1 MPSGHE
7 RGVTS
12 AAQPRRSTGFLLVYA
27 LANAGG
33 VIAYLPLLTLLLPI
47 RVERLAGEARM
58 DVLTAALVAGSVA
71 ASLSNILFGWLSDR
85 SRARGTGRRRWVAGG
100 LLATAASYGIV
111 AAAASPWAIVGAV
124 VLFQCAVNALLA
136 PMLAIMAEEIPDAQK
151 GVAGGLLALGNPLAS
166 LVSTLLIAGATLGE
180 GARFALVPVAVAA
193 CVLPL
198 VLVRSRT
205 VAQDEARAA
214 VRPAKADLA
223 IAWGARLLVQVA
235 GNVLSLY
242 LLYYLESVAP
252 EVPQRELA
260 GWAGRLLT
268 VSYLVPLPV
277 AVLVGRFSDRI
288 GRRKPFLL
296 ASAIVAALGVFG
308 MAQAGGWAAGA
319 IAFGVYATGSSV
331 FLALHAAFA
340 MQLLP
345 DPRHRGRDLGLL
357 NLANT
362 LPGLLGPLLAWT
374 LATPHDFRGVMLV
387 LAALT
392 LAGGFATLAARG
404 QR

>member
-1 MPSGHE
+1 M
-7 RGVTS
+7 TS
-12 AAQPRRSTGFLLVYA
+12 AAPSPRRSAGFLIVYA

-33 VIAYLPLLTLLLPI
+33 VIAYLPLLTLMLPMA
-47 RVERLAGEARM
+47 VERVAGEARM
-58 DVLTAALVAGSVA
+58 GVLTAALVAGSIA

-85 SRARGTGRRRWVAGG
+85 ARAYGTGRRRWVAGG
-100 LLATAASYGIV
+100 LVAIAGSYAVV
-111 AAAASPWAIVGAV
+111 AAAASPTAIVIAV

-136 PMLAIMAEEIPDAQK
+136 PLLAIMAEEIPDAQK

-166 LVSTLLIAGATLGE
+166 LVSTLLVAATALGE
-180 GARFALVPVAVAA
+180 GARFALVPIAVAA

-198 VLVRSRT
+198 VLGRARIMPRE
-205 VAQDEARAA
+205 DEPRAA
-214 VRPAKADLA
+214 ARPAKADLA
-223 IAWGARLLVQVA
+223 VAWGARLLVQVA

-268 VSYLVPLPV
+268 VSYLVPLPI
-277 AVLVGRFSDRI
+277 AVLVGRFSDRV

-296 ASAIVAALGVFG
+296 ASATVAAVGVFG

-319 IAFGVYATGSSV
+319 VAFGVYATGSSV

-345 DPRHRGRDLGLL
+345 DPRRRGRDLGLL

>member
-1 MPSGHE
+1 MTP
-7 RGVTS
+7 
-12 AAQPRRSTGFLLVYA
+12 AASPPRRSAGFLLIYA

-47 RVERLAGEARM
+47 RVERIAGEARM
-58 DVLTAALVAGSVA
+58 DVLTAALVAGSVV
-71 ASLSNILFGWLSDR
+71 ASLSNIVFGWLSDR
-85 SRARGTGRRRWVAGG
+85 ACVRGGGRRSWVAGG
-100 LLATAASYGIV
+100 LLALAASYGVV
-111 AAAASPWAIVGAV
+111 AAAASPFAIVVAV

-166 LVSTLLIAGATLGE
+166 LVSTLLVAAAALGE

-198 VLVRSRT
+198 VLGRARPAPPADAHV
-205 VAQDEARAA
+205 VA
-214 VRPAKADLA
+214 RPAKADLA
-223 IAWGARLLVQVA
+223 IAWSARLLVQVA

-268 VSYLVPLPV
+268 VSYLIPLPV
-277 AVLVGRFSDRI
+277 AVIVGRFSDRV

-296 ASAIVAALGVFG
+296 ASAGIAALGVFG
-308 MAQAGGWAAGA
+308 MAQASSWAAGSL
-319 IAFGVYATGSSV
+319 AFGVYATGSSV

-362 LPGLLGPLLAWT
+362 LPGLVGPLLAWT

-387 LAALT
+387 LAGLT
-392 LAGGFATLAARG
+392 LAGGFAILAPRG